1 VRRSGI
7 ILVDQW
13 LDDEESHDCISSIQ
27 GSMMN
32 PPPSDGVA
40 AVNPVIPTSIG
51 ALMAEEWTIDPH
63 STLPSFLEM
72 MMIEQAKISGWK
84 SLGSG
89 LKLAEQH
96 LSRMAQVPRAGSWLD
111 HFKARFARI
120 LALRILKPYSPEL
133 QFLIA
138 YLLERSSLQ
147 SQASAA
153 FWEALYGCKR
163 IKLGKEEIIDSENG
177 ASKKRRQLTAISK
190 QDAIRFAFL
199 SLLHVY
205 LVERLDGWYQEQTVV
220 EEQPKWKQLVQKA
233 YPYLRMSVKGFHL
246 IYQWR
251 YLLGSSVFFDP
262 YSHGLGL
269 VVRRVT
275 AQDQQQTPA
284 ADINTAA
291 YSSPSSPI
299 SSWVKTKTMKRLA
312 FWILSSSVAVGWLA
326 RLQSARQERRRRI
339 GQTSHS
345 GDAMSTTIGRT
356 STSSTPLLPP
366 PPLPPSNTKTK
377 SSMMAAC
384 TPTTCP
390 LCHRPRVNP
399 TASTGGYVFCPKC
412 LLAFV
417 EERGICPIT
426 GKYCPPSKIV
436 RLYEPHHM

>member
-1 VRRSGI
+1 
-7 ILVDQW
+7 
-13 LDDEESHDCISSIQ
+13 LDDAESHDSISSIQ
-27 GSMMN
+27 GLMMN
-32 PPPSDGVA
+32 LPPSDTVA
-40 AVNPVIPTSIG
+40 AANPVIPTSIG
-51 ALMAEEWTIDPH
+51 ALMAEEWTIDPN

-72 MMIEQAKISGWK
+72 MMIEEAKISGWK

-96 LSRMAQVPRAGSWLD
+96 LSRIAQVPRAGSWWD

-120 LALRILKPYSPEL
+120 LALGILKHYSPEL
-133 QFLIA
+133 QLLIA

-153 FWEALYGCKR
+153 FWEALYGCRR

-177 ASKKRRQLTAISK
+177 ASNKRRQLAAISK

-199 SLLHVY
+199 SVLHVY
-205 LVERLDGWYQEQTVV
+205 LIERLDGWYHRLQEQPIV
-220 EEQPKWKQLVQKA
+220 EGQPKWKQLVQKA
-233 YPYLRMSVKGFHL
+233 YPYLHMSVKGLHL
-246 IYQWR
+246 IYHWR
-251 YLLGSSVFFDP
+251 YLLRSSVFFDP

-275 AQDQQQTPA
+275 AQDQQRTPA
-284 ADINTAA
+284 AGISTAA
-291 YSSPSSPI
+291 YAPSSRI
-299 SSWVKTKTMKRLA
+299 SSWVKTKAMKRLA

-339 GQTSHS
+339 GETSH
-345 GDAMSTTIGRT
+345 GDAINTSGT

-366 PPLPPSNTKTK
+366 PPLPPSSTKKKT
-377 SSMMAAC
+377 SMAAC
-384 TPTTCP
+384 TPTACP

-399 TASTGGYVFCPKC
+399 TASTGGYVFCLKC

-417 EERGICPIT
+417 EERGMCPIT
-426 GKYCPPSKIV
+426 GKDCPPSRIV
-436 RLYEPHHM
+436 RLYEPHRI

>member
-1 VRRSGI
+1 
-7 ILVDQW
+7 
-13 LDDEESHDCISSIQ
+13 LDDEESPDSIISIK

-63 STLPSFLEM
+63 STLPSFLEL
-72 MMIEQAKISGWK
+72 MMIEEAKISGWK

-96 LSRMAQVPRAGSWLD
+96 LSRMAQVPHAGSWWT

-120 LALRILKPYSPEL
+120 TALRILKPYSPEL

-138 YLLERSSLQ
+138 YLLERNSLQ

-163 IKLGKEEIIDSENG
+163 IKLGKEEVIDSENV
-177 ASKKRRQLTAISK
+177 ASNKSRQMVAISK

-199 SLLHVY
+199 SVLHVY
-205 LVERLDGWYQEQTVV
+205 LVERLDGWYHRLQEQTIV

-233 YPYLRMSVKGFHL
+233 YPYLRMSVKGLHL

-251 YLLGSSVFFDP
+251 YLLSSSVFFDP
-262 YSHGLGL
+262 YSHLLGL
-269 VVRRVT
+269 VLRRVT

-284 ADINTAA
+284 AGISTAA
-291 YSSPSSPI
+291 YTPSSPI
-299 SSWVKTKTMKRLA
+299 SSWVKTKAMQRLA

-345 GDAMSTTIGRT
+345 DAINTIGA
-356 STSSTPLLPP
+356 STSSTPTLPP
-366 PPLPPSNTKTK
+366 PPLSPRSAKKK
-377 SSMMAAC
+377 SSMAAR

-399 TASTGGYVFCPKC
+399 TASTGGYVFCLKC

-417 EERGICPIT
+417 EERGMCPIT
-426 GKYCPPSKIV
+426 GKDCPPSRIV
-436 RLYEPHHM
+436 RLYEPHRM

>member
-1 VRRSGI
+1 
-7 ILVDQW
+7 LWQW
-13 LDDEESHDCISSIQ
+13 CLKKPQESNQRLDDEESLDSMSSIH

-40 AVNPVIPTSIG
+40 AVNPVIPISIG
-51 ALMAEEWTIDPH
+51 ALLAEEWTIDPQ

-72 MMIEQAKISGWK
+72 MMIEEAKTSGWK

-89 LKLAEQH
+89 LKFSEQY
-96 LSRMAQVPRAGSWLD
+96 LSRMARVSLDGSWWD

-133 QFLIA
+133 QFLIT
-138 YLLERSSLQ
+138 YFLERGSLQ
-147 SQASAA
+147 SQASAT

-163 IKLGKEEIIDSENG
+163 IKLGKEESNGTENG
-177 ASKKRRQLTAISK
+177 PSNKRRQLVAISK

-199 SLLHVY
+199 SVLHVY
-205 LVERLDGWYQEQTVV
+205 LVERLDGWYRRLQEQTTV
-220 EEQPKWKQLVQKA
+220 EEQPKWKQLVQKS
-233 YPYLRMSVKGFHL
+233 YPYLRMSVKGLHL

-269 VVRRVT
+269 VVRRLT
-275 AQDQQQTPA
+275 AQDQEQTPT
-284 ADINTAA
+284 ADSTAA
-291 YSSPSSPI
+291 SIPPSPI
-299 SSWVKTKTMKRLA
+299 SSWVKTKAMKRLA

-345 GDAMSTTIGRT
+345 DARNT
-356 STSSTPLLPP
+356 SGTGTSSTPLLPP
-366 PPLPPSNTKTK
+366 PPPPPSSTKK
-377 SSMMAAC
+377 MSSMAAC

-390 LCHRPRVNP
+390 ICHRPRVNP
-399 TASTGGYVFCPKC
+399 TASTGGYVFCLKC

-417 EERGICPIT
+417 EERGVCPIT
-426 GKYCPPSKIV
+426 GKDCPPSRIV
-436 RLYEPHHM
+436 RLYEPHRM